1 MKLWRLIFLLSSP
14 FWVLIKLSFKLS
26 LLLREPEM
34 SVSPL
39 PGTAAVLRQLFLP
52 AAASFKDRP
61 KNHRAHDKSFAS
73 DCIMYQQELWFQA
86 TVTVT
91 VTRGYRQKVPAFTS
105 LERDII
111 VMRK

>member
-1 MKLWRLIFLLSSP
+1 M
-14 FWVLIKLSFKLS
+14 
-26 LLLREPEM
+26 EAHC
-34 SVSPL
+34 SPL
-39 PGTAAVLRQLFLP
+39 FTIPGAHKAELQTVPATVRTRNVCFLPPGTAAILRQLFLP
-52 AAASFKDRP
+52 EAASFKDHP

-105 LERDII
+105 LERDIT